1 MLRALAVVLL
11 LSAPALAQPGSVF
24 PSKDEKD
31 MARVLQDQA
40 MSAEVRAFLKSKMR
54 THNKDMRD
62 LVMAVATLRF
72 DEAKK
77 WAQGIANAPRLDPSQ
92 SNKLEFPPA
101 FFALQDS
108 LKKQATSVS
117 QACDAKNSDDLAIS
131 FNQMMNTCIGCHKAF
146 MLPIR
151 EKIEASK
158 AAAKDAGLG
167 EAPKK

>member
-1 MLRALAVVLL
+1 
-11 LSAPALAQPGSVF
+11 
-24 PSKDEKD
+24 
-31 MARVLQDQA
+31 MAKVLQEQA
-40 MSAEVRAFLKSKMR
+40 MSSEVRAFLKSKMR

-62 LVMAVATLRF
+62 LVMAVSTLRF

-92 SNKLEFPPA
+92 HTKLELSPA
-101 FFALQDS
+101 FYALQDL
-108 LKKQATSVS
+108 LKKQATSVA
-117 QACDAKNSDDLAIS
+117 QACDAADSDALAAS

-151 EKIEASK
+151 EKTEAAK
-158 AAAKDAGLG
+158 AAAKSTTAAAPKDASP